1 MPIPLSALSAL
12 NASLATRTANVSYAT
27 PIISTSL
34 LSSLVTS
41 VLGGSVTTVYL
52 STETLT
58 TTPSSTPLVPARN
71 VSFDP
76 LARNNIALYYNPQ
89 ENSSPLDLEN
99 FCRNNSNFDVINL
112 PIISGFNGSLPIITD
127 FPGCGPLDELTG
139 LRDCTELGSSI
150 SACQSQGKK
159 VLISLT
165 AGRFNQNG
173 NTTATPTDIAPSV
186 SSPSVTALAYTLWSM
201 FSGQRLNGSTFAP
214 QPLGSSTAVDGFGI
228 EDDLA
233 LAYPFYYTLS
243 VELRRLFSSPA
254 ISTRIFR
261 GATPSLLSVAQPCV
275 PLTAQA
281 SASLPLFDLVYLRT
295 QGTDCASSADEL
307 RDATEAWT
315 SALQTINLE
324 LQLQEGVVRA
334 NETKIYLGDLLLS
347 GGAVADGE
355 GASFR
360 AANGVGPGSVIG
372 AAATAALDK
381 AQQAQS
387 AASFVDKID
396 ALWSEKP
403 RVADLGGAA
412 VWVDGADTAVVSE
425 FLASL
430 KGAMT
435 VP

>member
-1 MPIPLSALSAL
+1 M
-12 NASLATRTANVSYAT
+12 ATQQQRQQT
-27 PIISTSL
+27 
-34 LSSLVTS
+34 
-41 VLGGSVTTVYL
+41 
-52 STETLT
+52 
-58 TTPSSTPLVPARN
+58 
-71 VSFDP
+71 F
-76 LARNNIALYYNPQ
+76 
-89 ENSSPLDLEN
+89 
-99 FCRNNSNFDVINL
+99 
-112 PIISGFNGSLPIITD
+112 
-127 FPGCGPLDELTG
+127 
-139 LRDCTELGSSI
+139 
-150 SACQSQGKK
+150 
-159 VLISLT
+159 
-165 AGRFNQNG
+165 
-173 NTTATPTDIAPSV
+173 APNV

-214 QPLGSSTAVDGFGI
+214 QPLGSSTTVDGFGI

-334 NETKIYLGDLLLS
+334 NDTKIFLGDLLLS
-347 GGAVADGE
+347 GGAVADGD
-355 GASFR
+355 GTPFR
-360 AANGVGPGSVIG
+360 AANGVGPGSVISAS
-372 AAATAALDK
+372 AAAARDK

-403 RVADLGGAA
+403 RVSDLGGAA
-412 VWVDGADTAVVSE
+412 VWVDGADTAAVSE